1 MRSLFIVLLLFGLSM
16 AFTVHP
22 NYIEIKDTGNENL
35 DTMEVGIT
43 VDCDSKM
50 LTVSARANDTD
61 QPIANAD
68 IYLFYTDYGYQVIG
82 TGETGADGTGT
93 IDVIGNV
100 NYLTGLF
107 ILRVDNPQFRS
118 RETEFTYEKCF
129 EEQQTPPPP
138 HNETPPADDNP
149 PQQNET
155 PPDNQTPPEPPPDH
169 QNQSPPGENGTGQPI
184 TPPPPSGSSCLPA
197 FLLPLILIMMRR

>member
-1 MRSLFIVLLLFGLSM
+1 MRSVFIVLLLFGLSM

-22 NYIEIKDTGNENL
+22 NYIEIKDTGNANL

-43 VDCDSKM
+43 IDCDSKM
-50 LTVSARANDTD
+50 LTVSARANDTN

-82 TGETGADGTGT
+82 SGETGADGTGT
-93 IDVIGNV
+93 INVIGNM

-118 RETEFTYEKCF
+118 REIEFTYEKCF
-129 EEQQTPPPP
+129 EEQPPPQDD
-138 HNETPPADDNP
+138 TPPADDNP
-149 PQQNET
+149 PPQQNDT
-155 PPDNQTPPEPPPDH
+155 PPDNQTVPEPP
-169 QNQSPPGENGTGQPI
+169 QNATDNQTPPEDNGTGHPI

-197 FLLPLILIMMRR
+197 LLLPLILIMTRR